1 MLLNSQLIFIVFD
14 CESKC
19 TQNGGQMVK
28 LTASIKDGTQDVL
41 EICQNIKLKCAELHH
56 YYAELFKDDRDSLLL
71 WKRTAMEEE
80 NNAKE
85 FALIAKLRRQNV
97 IHSLRV
103 DLVDAEIALIYLQT
117 LLDRTKENPPSP
129 EEALRTSIKLEE
141 KLSPFQL
148 NNIVEF
154 TDPSFQ
160 QLFAVVVKAD
170 QDRIT
175 IFRKAYDQLVGD

>member
-1 MLLNSQLIFIVFD
+1 
-14 CESKC
+14 
-19 TQNGGQMVK
+19 
-28 LTASIKDGTQDVL
+28 
-41 EICQNIKLKCAELHH
+41 
-56 YYAELFKDDRDSLLL
+56 
-71 WKRTAMEEE
+71 MEEE

-97 IHSLRV
+97 IQSLRV

-117 LLDRTKENPPSP
+117 LLDRIKENPPSP

-160 QLFAVVVKAD
+160 KLFAVVVKAD

-175 IFRKAYDQLVGD
+175 IFRKAYDLLVGA

>member
-1 MLLNSQLIFIVFD
+1 MA
-14 CESKC
+14 E
-19 TQNGGQMVK
+19 

-41 EICQNIKLKCAELHH
+41 EVCQNIKLKCAELHH
-56 YYAELFKDDRDSLLL
+56 YYAELFMDDRESLLL

-117 LLDRTKENPPSP
+117 LLDRIKENPPSP

-148 NNIVEF
+148 NNIVVF
-154 TDPSFQ
+154 TDPSFEK
-160 QLFAVVVKAD
+160 LFTVVAKAD

-175 IFRKAYDQLVGD
+175 IFRKAYDQLVGA

>member
-1 MLLNSQLIFIVFD
+1 MHLDSG
-14 CESKC
+14 E
-19 TQNGGQMVK
+19 MVE
-28 LTASIKDGTQDVL
+28 LSASISDGSQDVL
-41 EICQNIKLKCAELHH
+41 EVCQHIKLKCAELHH
-56 YYAELFKDDRDSLLL
+56 YFAELFKEDRDSLLL

-97 IHSLRV
+97 IQSLRV
-103 DLVDAEIALIYLQT
+103 DLVDAEITLIYLQT
-117 LLDRTKENPPSP
+117 LLDRIKEHPPSP

-141 KLSPFQL
+141 KLWSFHL

-160 QLFAVVVKAD
+160 KLFTVVVKAE

-175 IFRKAYDQLVGD
+175 IFRKAYDQLVGA